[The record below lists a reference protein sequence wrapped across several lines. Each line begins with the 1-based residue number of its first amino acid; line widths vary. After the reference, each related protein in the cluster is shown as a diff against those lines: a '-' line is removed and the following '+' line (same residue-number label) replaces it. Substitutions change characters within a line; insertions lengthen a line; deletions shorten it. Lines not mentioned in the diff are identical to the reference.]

1 MTSPFRD
8 PSTASTL
15 LRPTSGVIDG
25 AIHRY
30 PLRVYYEDTDAG
42 GVVYHANYIRWFERA
57 RSDLLEVLGIDQRAA
72 LDSGEGLYTVAELA
86 IRYLSPARL
95 GDIVIVETAARDVGR
110 VRCTL
115 HQVAWRDG
123 QKLAE
128 ATVKVGFI
136 SPEGRPR
143 RQPEAWQRAFDAVV
157 ASAVPGTAPDQ
168 PHRFAAPG
176 MAPGT
181 EGQE

>member
-1 MTSPFRD
+1 MTEIREHSG
-8 PSTASTL
+8 L
-15 LRPTSGVIDG
+15 VPTSGVIDG

-30 PLRVYYEDTDAG
+30 PLRVFYEDTDAG

-57 RSDLLEVLGIDQRAA
+57 RSDLLDVLGIDQRAA
-72 LDSGEGLYTVAELA
+72 LDSGAGLYTVAELA
-86 IRYLSPARL
+86 IRYLAPARL
-95 GDIVIVETAARDVGR
+95 GDTVIVETDAVSVGR

-115 HQVAWRDG
+115 RQVAWRDG

-143 RQPEAWQRAFDAVV
+143 KQPEAWQRAFDAVV
-157 ASAVPGTAPDQ
+157 AASDPNPQ
-168 PHRFAAPG
+168 SRFAAPG